1 MTSRTERRSPLA
13 MVVLALL
20 AEAPMHAYRM
30 QQLIKER
37 EKDKVVNV
45 AQRNSIYQTIDRLR
59 RAGLIAVRE
68 TARDER
74 RPERT
79 VYEITPY
86 GSETLEQWLREMLS
100 TPAREFPEFPAA
112 LAFLPLLDPCDV
124 RQRLER
130 RVTLLEEELAQLD
143 AELAGAGGSLPRIF
157 LVEVEYA
164 RAVTA
169 AELAWVRALVDDL
182 RSGRL
187 TWLKVPPSSPQ
198 PPSPPEGG
206 EGG

>member
-1 MTSRTERRSPLA
+1 MTSRAERRSPLA

-68 TARDER
+68 TWREER

-86 GSETLEQWLREMLS
+86 GSETLEQWL
-100 TPAREFPEFPAA
+100 
-112 LAFLPLLDPCDV
+112 
-124 RQRLER
+124 
-130 RVTLLEEELAQLD
+130 
-143 AELAGAGGSLPRIF
+143 
-157 LVEVEYA
+157 
-164 RAVTA
+164 
-169 AELAWVRALVDDL
+169 
-182 RSGRL
+182 
-187 TWLKVPPSSPQ
+187 
-198 PPSPPEGG
+198 
-206 EGG
+206 